1 MGKTSMTLKYVKN
14 QFNDG
19 QESSIN
25 ACYLEKDIKL
35 AHHNKLVKLAIW
47 DTAGQ
52 EKYNAVAPVYY
63 RDAVGAIVVYEII
76 SIESLEKVKKWVS

>member
-1 MGKTSMTLKYVKN
+1 MTLKFTRN
-14 QFNDG
+14 EFNDD

-25 ACYLEKDIKL
+25 ACYLEKTIKL
-35 AHHNKLVKLAIW
+35 KHHEQKIKLAIW

-63 RDAVGAIVVYEII
+63 RDAMGAIVVY
-76 SIESLEKVKKWVS
+76 